1 MPKKPNKVVVVDP
14 FNPFLSEREL
24 LQRFMAGADKFDAK
38 HTRSKEAALK
48 QLQKEGVLTKTGRLT
63 QRYGG

>member
-1 MPKKPNKVVVVDP
+1 MSKKSNKAVVVDP
-14 FNPFLSEREL
+14 FNPFPSEREL
-24 LQRFMAGADKFDAK
+24 LRRFMEGADRFDAK
-38 HTRSKEAALK
+38 HTRSKDAALK